1 MLKKIVLVVASFS
14 YMYIF
19 SHSEIFFTVIVP
31 SFNNEQWVE
40 KNLNSIFSQDYPHF
54 RVIYINDASQD
65 RTGELV
71 QQYIKKHN
79 LEDKCT
85 YVENKNNQGAFYN
98 LYYAIHSCDNKEV
111 VVTVDGDD
119 WLAHSQVLTRVS
131 QEYQDP
137 NVWMT
142 YGNFVTDQGNAGCCT
157 EYTQEDA
164 CGKNFR
170 KVQWRASHLRTF
182 YAQLFKLIQYRDLQ
196 YKGRF
201 FKVAWDLAMMF
212 PMLEMAQ
219 ERHAFISDVLYIYNM
234 QNCLNDFKLYPKE
247 QLHMDKYIRKN
258 MAPYSRIDNL
268 FE

>member
-1 MLKKIVLVVASFS
+1 MLKKIVLVVVSFS

-31 SFNNEQWVE
+31 SYNNERWVK
-40 KNLNSIFSQDYPHF
+40 KNLNSIFSQDYPYF
-54 RVIYINDASQD
+54 RVIYINDASKD

-79 LEDKCT
+79 LQHKCT
-85 YVENKNNQGAFYN
+85 YIENKTNQGALYN
-98 LYYAIHSCDNKEV
+98 LYYAIHSCHDKEV

-131 QEYQDP
+131 QEYQDS

-142 YGNFVTDQGNAGCCT
+142 YGNFVTNQRNVSCCDYYNP
-157 EYTQEDA
+157 EIIQ
-164 CGKNFR
+164 KNTFR
-170 KVQWRASHLRTF
+170 TDRWKASHLRTF

-196 YKGRF
+196 YQGRF

-219 ERHAFISDVLYIYNM
+219 ERHRFIPDVLYVYNVE
-234 QNCLNDFKLYPKE
+234 NILNDFKVYPKE
-247 QLHMDKYIRKN
+247 QLDMDTYIREN